1 MGGVDKALVRLDGQ
15 PLLAHAIARLSG
27 QCSALAIS
35 ANGDAAR
42 FASFGLPVVA
52 DDIPGFAGPLAGVLA
67 GLEHAGK
74 GGFGLVVTLPVDTP
88 FAPHDLV
95 ARLDEARSGAAV
107 DISVAE
113 SGGRRHHAVALW
125 PVSIA
130 GDIRRS
136 LIGCV
141 ERGVARFSARY
152 KTATAEWPTAP
163 FDPFLNVNTPDDVVA
178 ANAALRAAS
187 GVDG

>member
-15 PLLAHAIARLSG
+15 PLLAHAIARLSA
-27 QCSALAIS
+27 QCSALALS

-67 GLEHAGK
+67 GLDHAGRC
-74 GGFGLVVTLPVDTP
+74 GSRLVVTLPVDTP

-95 ARLDEARSGAAV
+95 ARLDEARSATAADV
-107 DISVAE
+107 SVAS
-113 SGGRRHHAVALW
+113 SGGRRHHAIALW
-125 PVSIA
+125 PVSMA
-130 GDIRRS
+130 GDMRRLLIRP
-136 LIGCV
+136 G

-152 KTATAEWPTAP
+152 KSATAEWPTAP

-187 GVDG
+187 DVEG